1 MTQEKQ
7 LARVL
12 DKARR
17 LERTYEARIF
27 TRLLD
32 MPMEAFSCTEHLYA
46 PPEDAAYA
54 PIAGGDVWG
63 SAWQSLWLRG
73 TFTVPEA
80 LAGRPLYVLPRL
92 GGWEGF
98 LFLDGVPHAIFTNKY
113 TTETHGNHYA
123 ARITPGAAAGTAFRL
138 DFEYYAG
145 HYIPGCAPFEDSG
158 LKDCRHI
165 YEGVYIAARDEE
177 ILRFVIDLRV
187 LNSLA
192 AALPAD
198 SFRRGDIVRC
208 LYDVVGL
215 CPSAPDDADDWRE
228 GLRAAIHRM
237 QPVLAA
243 KNADSAPV
251 TAVVG
256 HSHMDTAW
264 LWPVSETIRKCAR
277 TYANAVRL
285 MDEYPEYRFFQSSA
299 YHTELIRRHY
309 PALFEKMREKIA
321 EGRYEPGGAV
331 FVECDCNM
339 VSGESLVRQFLWGQK
354 YNEKWFGLRSN
365 NFWLPDTFG
374 YSAAIPQVMRKS
386 GARYFFTTKLSW
398 NDTNIFPYDTFWWE
412 GLDGSRVFTHFNA
425 THCEPDPET
434 LLRYTVGND
443 DPDFTQESK
452 DKHVSRR
459 KLIAYGYGDG
469 GGGPQFEHLEL
480 VRREHDLDGCPRTE
494 HRAVGAFAEE
504 MEREACGVPV
514 YAGELYLELHR
525 GTLTNRHEIKRNN
538 RKGEIALHDLELLTV
553 LDAVDR
559 NIPADDTEI
568 RPYMEILLKNQFHDI
583 LPGSAITRV
592 HEESIAEMHEMIAA
606 VRARQGQIFAGAGH
620 GVTIWNPLG
629 FARND
634 TVYLPFAAPEYG
646 QTFTNVFG
654 NAVTAVEGIALDA
667 MQAKALPAA
676 DGVKPEACPFV
687 CTEDGLETPFYRVQW
702 DQNGG
707 FASLF
712 DKRVQREIREGLPLG
727 TFLLAE
733 DVPANWDNWD
743 VDADT
748 VEDRFQP
755 TAVLLER
762 TCVSVGSG
770 QACYR
775 CTYRLTSRSTL
786 VQDVVFYAARPE
798 IVFET
803 RIDWNDKHRFLK
815 VAFDTSI
822 RARFAAHEIQF
833 GHIERP
839 TTRNNAL
846 EQAMF
851 EVCNHKYTDLSEPRY
866 GCAVLN
872 DCKYGVSVRGG
883 SIRLSLHKAGCR
895 PDPTGDSGV
904 HDVTYAFLPHL
915 GPLSA
920 DTVIRPAYCLN
931 SPALVFDGV
940 RALPQAPVTTDCPH
954 VMIEAVKPLHET
966 AVRSIVVR
974 LYECEGA
981 GGYAAMDFAPY
992 VCAAAETDLL
1002 EEGAQEV
1009 PVPQA
1014 TLYFK
1019 PFEVKTLV
1027 LTYEKP

>member
-63 SAWQSLWLRG
+63 GAWQSLWLRG

-123 ARITPGAAAGTAFRL
+123 ARITPGASAGTAFRL
-138 DFEYYAG
+138 NFEYYAG

-434 LLRYTVGND
+434 LLR
-443 DPDFTQESK
+443 
-452 DKHVSRR
+452 
-459 KLIAYGYGDG
+459 
-469 GGGPQFEHLEL
+469 
-480 VRREHDLDGCPRTE
+480 
-494 HRAVGAFAEE
+494 
-504 MEREACGVPV
+504 
-514 YAGELYLELHR
+514 
-525 GTLTNRHEIKRNN
+525 
-538 RKGEIALHDLELLTV
+538 
-553 LDAVDR
+553 
-559 NIPADDTEI
+559 
-568 RPYMEILLKNQFHDI
+568 
-583 LPGSAITRV
+583 
-592 HEESIAEMHEMIAA
+592 
-606 VRARQGQIFAGAGH
+606 
-620 GVTIWNPLG
+620 
-629 FARND
+629 
-634 TVYLPFAAPEYG
+634 
-646 QTFTNVFG
+646 
-654 NAVTAVEGIALDA
+654 
-667 MQAKALPAA
+667 
-676 DGVKPEACPFV
+676 
-687 CTEDGLETPFYRVQW
+687 
-702 DQNGG
+702 
-707 FASLF
+707 
-712 DKRVQREIREGLPLG
+712 
-727 TFLLAE
+727 
-733 DVPANWDNWD
+733 
-743 VDADT
+743 
-748 VEDRFQP
+748 
-755 TAVLLER
+755 
-762 TCVSVGSG
+762 
-770 QACYR
+770 
-775 CTYRLTSRSTL
+775 
-786 VQDVVFYAARPE
+786 
-798 IVFET
+798 
-803 RIDWNDKHRFLK
+803 
-815 VAFDTSI
+815 
-822 RARFAAHEIQF
+822 
-833 GHIERP
+833 
-839 TTRNNAL
+839 
-846 EQAMF
+846 
-851 EVCNHKYTDLSEPRY
+851 
-866 GCAVLN
+866 
-872 DCKYGVSVRGG
+872 
-883 SIRLSLHKAGCR
+883 
-895 PDPTGDSGV
+895 
-904 HDVTYAFLPHL
+904 
-915 GPLSA
+915 
-920 DTVIRPAYCLN
+920 
-931 SPALVFDGV
+931 
-940 RALPQAPVTTDCPH
+940 
-954 VMIEAVKPLHET
+954 
-966 AVRSIVVR
+966 
-974 LYECEGA
+974 
-981 GGYAAMDFAPY
+981 
-992 VCAAAETDLL
+992 
-1002 EEGAQEV
+1002 
-1009 PVPQA
+1009 
-1014 TLYFK
+1014 
-1019 PFEVKTLV
+1019 
-1027 LTYEKP
+1027 